1 MKRLRY
7 IITDL
12 YKYTSILCLFF
23 TAIAS
28 LYSNTANK
36 IGLYI
41 AIPITCILCTLLN
54 KGFRFNLYEKIL
66 YLLFAW
72 DFIAYI
78 WASDRELAAMELHMI
93 LGAFFLV
100 YSISILARYKE
111 LIPYLYFIYILLY
124 ISAWNYAYHNILIFM
139 VDNSDRLNDEN
150 LNANTLAYYTFYVS
164 FASYVLSIVSEKKIY
179 QKLWSFI
186 FWVMIPI
193 SFGVSILTASRQVL
207 IIQIPLYLL
216 LLYIR
221 YIKGVSLKRKIVF
234 YIISILCS
242 IALSSQIS
250 NIYNN
255 SYLKKRSEK
264 NITKD
269 GRAELAEDAIKISM
283 ENLPLGVGSGN
294 FQGISITRQISHNS
308 YLEALANMG
317 IIGIAL
323 YSLLLGAFTY
333 RQWQRYR
340 KYKDKLIFAFFTFG
354 IIYIL
359 DSIFFVFYNA
369 VWLISFF
376 MLVAAHS
383 ESYCLENFNTKAN

>member
-179 QKLWSFI
+179 KKLWSFI

-221 YIKGVSLKRKIVF
+221 LVETKLDCDG
-234 YIISILCS
+234 YIICVCKFTNTWN
-242 IALSSQIS
+242 IASWLIFVLTTNHQYVAANVRFDPTIIDYSKCIP
-250 NIYNN
+250 NHDEY
-255 SYLKKRSEK
+255 
-264 NITKD
+264 
-269 GRAELAEDAIKISM
+269 
-283 ENLPLGVGSGN
+283 GN
-294 FQGISITRQISHNS
+294 
-308 YLEALANMG
+308 
-317 IIGIAL
+317 
-323 YSLLLGAFTY
+323 LLL
-333 RQWQRYR
+333 
-340 KYKDKLIFAFFTFG
+340 
-354 IIYIL
+354 
-359 DSIFFVFYNA
+359 N
-369 VWLISFF
+369 
-376 MLVAAHS
+376 
-383 ESYCLENFNTKAN
+383 